1 MCGEHDQLCPPA
13 RHEFMAEMIAHSKLE
28 IIGDAGHM
36 PTLEQPDLT
45 NEVLREWLAMPYVL
59 QYRPEAR
66 PPGLWP

>member
-1 MCGEHDQLCPPA
+1 
-13 RHEFMAEMIAHSKLE
+13 MAEMIAHSKLE